1 MRKLC
6 VIGPYDRY
14 NYGDLL
20 FAYIIE
26 YAFSDTYESIEF
38 YSTSKSRMSI
48 HGGKDTL
55 SSTEILKLDKDTYDI
70 IVAGGESIGVTWG
83 TLASFNSQLYSH
95 LRKYIIK
102 IPHYNRYIDNYIGK
116 FLFKGH
122 SYSPLLIT
130 HKDFP
135 KAKKIFY
142 NSLGGGLNPIHKNN
156 KSFQANIK
164 KIDYI
169 AIRDT
174 DSLNQFKSVNEKVK
188 LVPDTAIIMSEI
200 FSKEYLSGK
209 SSQFVND
216 FINSSKYFV
225 FQINNSMGEKHLNEC
240 IELLN
245 EICKKTNLN
254 VALCTIGYAYLHE
267 DFIPLRKIQ
276 KGLKYPNR
284 LFDNNN
290 IWEIMNIISN
300 SNFYI
305 GTSLHGV
312 ITAMSFKKPYWGLLI
327 HKIDSYLKDWGIKG
341 LNRAFQ
347 INEVEDS
354 ILNTD
359 FSIIEK
365 ELLANYNMQKDL
377 VIESFNTMKQ
387 ITKNKSI

>member
-38 YSTSKSRMSI
+38 YSTSKSKMSI
-48 HGGKDTL
+48 YGGKDTL
-55 SSTEILKLDKDTYDI
+55 SSKDILKFDKDTYDI

-83 TLASFNSQLYSH
+83 TLASFNNQIYSH
-95 LRKYIIK
+95 LRKYIIR

-116 FLFKGH
+116 ILFQGH
-122 SYSPLLIT
+122 SYSPLLVT

-135 KAKKIFY
+135 KAKNIFY
-142 NSLGGGLNPIHKNN
+142 NSLGGGLNQIHKNN

-164 KIDYI
+164 NIDYI

-174 DSLNQFKSVNEKVK
+174 DSLNQFKYINKKVN
-188 LVPDTAIIMSEI
+188 LIPDTAIIMSEI
-200 FSKEYLSGK
+200 FSKKDLSCK
-209 SSQFVND
+209 SSLFVNE
-216 FINSSKYFV
+216 FINTSKYFV
-225 FQINNSMGEKHLNEC
+225 FQINKSMGEKYLNEC

-245 EICKKTNLN
+245 EICKKTSLK

-276 KGLKYPNR
+276 KELRYPNV

-300 SNFYI
+300 SKFYI

-327 HKIDSYLKDWGIKG
+327 HKIDAYLKDWGIKG
-341 LNRAFQ
+341 LNKAFQ
-347 INEVEDS
+347 INEVKDS
-354 ILNTD
+354 IFNID
-359 FSIIEK
+359 FSIVK
-365 ELLANYNMQKDL
+365 EELFDNYNMQKEL
-377 VIESFNTMKQ
+377 VIKSFNTMKQ
-387 ITKNKSI
+387 ISKK